1 SIEPGPDGSP
11 RISLSLRQ
19 ATQTGESGADKP
31 DADKT
36 VVDAE
41 VVKVEAFG
49 VFVET
54 ATGAGIV
61 PTRELDLPPGSDP
74 RRAYPVGKQVRV
86 VPIGTD
92 EKGRMRF
99 SMRRVEDVEA

>member
-1 SIEPGPDGSP
+1 M
-11 RISLSLRQ
+11 
-19 ATQTGESGADKP
+19 
-31 DADKT
+31 
-36 VVDAE
+36 VDAE

-86 VPIGTD
+86 VAIGTD
-92 EKGRMRF
+92 EKGRTRF
-99 SMRRVEDVEA
+99 SMRRVEDVEARANYNQFRAAQRSGGKDNVGSLGELLKRKLK